1 MAPEVGRRIAEPSA
15 MTDRFSLAVL
25 LFFIFMLGHPL
36 KGRLET
42 ELPYDSSD
50 PDGSRRLCADRPLFV
65 YDPLDLSN
73 RPVPGLHDVILNFWP
88 IYPQSLR
95 DLFTRSFTIGLSDP
109 DERVMENEW
118 RKEMCRLRDAIFYC
132 PQCTAENFMDI
143 DLLRRKINLNPCW
156 SCGKQVSAPPRMRVG
171 AMHHDSSL
179 LALSSGI
186 RLFPHHL
193 AGETYNFSAPLA
205 EVTGPPLGLKNL
217 SSRKWTSRNPTTE
230 HRWTC
235 HPEAPSPCGTDC
247 ELIFGQ
253 TEGEVRL

>member
-1 MAPEVGRRIAEPSA
+1 
-15 MTDRFSLAVL
+15 
-25 LFFIFMLGHPL
+25 
-36 KGRLET
+36 
-42 ELPYDSSD
+42 
-50 PDGSRRLCADRPLFV
+50 V

-95 DLFTRSFTIGLSDP
+95 DLFTRSFTVGLSDP

-143 DLLRRKINLNPCW
+143 DLLRRKTNLNPCW
-156 SCGKQVSAPPRMRVG
+156 SCGKQVSAPPRIRI
-171 AMHHDSSL
+171 AAPHHDSCL

-193 AGETYNFSAPLA
+193 EGETYNFSAPLA

-217 SSRKWTSRNPTTE
+217 SARRWTSRD
-230 HRWTC
+230 
-235 HPEAPSPCGTDC
+235 PEASASVEVPPGSILALRNG
-247 ELIFGQ
+247 LRISFGQ